1 MSKSMAKKSRSEA
14 RPSGVSATPADQ
26 LLRRLNG
33 YAMAASAAGVAL
45 LACSNSA
52 EASPV
57 CGSLSVTLPYT
68 ETYAFNPAHQKQA
81 PFNVAHTFNDLSSFT
96 QSLQVR
102 GFFTPNT
109 PDAQVM
115 ASTNGLPTELASGAM
130 IGPGGNF
137 GKGKD
142 YGLLFGYYYPS
153 RFKGNFQP
161 NQSGYV
167 GFLFIESGQTHY
179 SWLRLR
185 IANLNGEFYPS
196 LLLSEFGYE
205 SSPNTAITAGSC
217 AGSGSSAES
226 PSLSESMLAT
236 KAAGAPTLGA
246 LASGSQALPSW
257 RTGASPRQCSS
268 PAVSKSYAGDQS

>member
-1 MSKSMAKKSRSEA
+1 MSKSMVKKSRSEA
-14 RPSGVSATPADQ
+14 GPSRVSAPLADQ
-26 LLRRLNG
+26 LLRRLNR

-45 LACSNSA
+45 LACSNFA

-57 CGSLSVTLPYT
+57 CGSLSVTLSRT
-68 ETYAFNPAHQKQA
+68 DTYAFNPAHQKQT
-81 PFNVAHTFNDLSSFT
+81 PFNLAHTFNELSSHT

-115 ASTNGLPTELASGAM
+115 ASTNGLPAELASGAM

-137 GKGKD
+137 GKGKE
-142 YGLLFGYYYPS
+142 YGLLFGYYYHN

-167 GFLFIESGQTHY
+167 GFQFTESGQTHY
-179 SWLRLR
+179 GWLRLR
-185 IANLNGEFYPS
+185 LANLNGESYPS

-205 SSPNTAITAGSC
+205 SAPNTAISTGNCGTSASKSGPESKPQPTLVEERKRSNAGSL
-217 AGSGSSAES
+217 GV
-226 PSLSESMLAT
+226 LA
-236 KAAGAPTLGA
+236 LGYTG
-246 LASGSQALPSW
+246 LLVW
-257 RTGASPRQCSS
+257 RQER
-268 PAVSKSYAGDQS
+268 